1 MAGSEGW
8 AEPKFIVNRLSFMK
22 RLLNA
27 TCLMTRRARE
37 VFIPG
42 KCLCGERILA
52 TNYRETRK
60 CFIGDSVSSAV
71 CTFQGNE
78 LVSPF
83 ESSLYVPFS
92 QKKKK
97 KSVKWLALFQKEKKK
112 GEKDILCSKAH
123 SDTSQ
128 DSVDQDRNMWK

>member
-1 MAGSEGW
+1 M
-8 AEPKFIVNRLSFMK
+8 L
-22 RLLNA
+22 
-27 TCLMTRRARE
+27 
-37 VFIPG
+37 IPG

-52 TNYRETRK
+52 TNYREIRK

-92 QKKKK
+92 QKKK
-97 KSVKWLALFQKEKKK
+97 SVKWLALFQKEKKK

-123 SDTSQ
+123 QTHHRIQWIKTELCGSENISEVTTILNIKMSGITR
-128 DSVDQDRNMWK
+128 SGIELGENVVVMR

>member
-1 MAGSEGW
+1 MLNDQEG
-8 AEPKFIVNRLSFMK
+8 
-22 RLLNA
+22 
-27 TCLMTRRARE
+27 RE
-37 VFIPG
+37 VLIPG

-52 TNYRETRK
+52 TNYREIRK

-97 KSVKWLALFQKEKKK
+97 NQLN
-112 GEKDILCSKAH
+112 G
-123 SDTSQ
+123 
-128 DSVDQDRNMWK
+128 